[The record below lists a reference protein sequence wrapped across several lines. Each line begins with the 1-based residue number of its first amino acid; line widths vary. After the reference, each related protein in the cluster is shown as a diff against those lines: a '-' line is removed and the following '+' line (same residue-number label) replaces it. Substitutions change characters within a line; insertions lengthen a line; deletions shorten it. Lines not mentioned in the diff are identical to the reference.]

1 MIRTCIKRVEEWS
14 LVSVNQ
20 LSILYY
26 TCHTFHRKV
35 CLSRDLH
42 VLLILTTGEANRL
55 IAWIVRHCGQSS
67 VMTTVARA
75 GSVPLLC
82 SMMHGDYAIMQNEAL
97 VALTL
102 MAGSCLGQ

>member
-1 MIRTCIKRVEEWS
+1 MQID
-14 LVSVNQ
+14 VN
-20 LSILYY
+20 Y
-26 TCHTFHRKV
+26 HTIHQTKTKTYQK
-35 CLSRDLH
+35 LH
-42 VLLILTTGEANRL
+42 VYTINFPATGEANRL

>member
-1 MIRTCIKRVEEWS
+1 MFIWLSCTCTVS
-14 LVSVNQ
+14 L
-20 LSILYY
+20 Y
-26 TCHTFHRKV
+26 
-35 CLSRDLH
+35 DLL
-42 VLLILTTGEANRL
+42 VTLATTGEANRL

>member
-1 MIRTCIKRVEEWS
+1 MC
-14 LVSVNQ
+14 
-20 LSILYY
+20 Y
-26 TCHTFHRKV
+26 FAA
-35 CLSRDLH
+35 
-42 VLLILTTGEANRL
+42 TGEANRL

-67 VMTTVARA
+67 VMTTVAGA

-102 MAGSCLGQ
+102 MAGSCLGQWRIPSKYANNFV

>member
-1 MIRTCIKRVEEWS
+1 M
-14 LVSVNQ
+14 LAA
-20 LSILYY
+20 
-26 TCHTFHRKV
+26 
-35 CLSRDLH
+35 
-42 VLLILTTGEANRL
+42 TGEANRL

-102 MAGSCLGQ
+102 MAGSCLGQRRISLQHSSILCKVEVVIGKKDRS